1 MHESLCIK
9 FLHFYHVFFIHSL
22 TFVNRNYC
30 IFLYKRHNLV
40 LLGFFRA
47 TFVDNQ
53 GNFWL
58 REESEPIV
66 QIGGPPLDPSIVRQ
80 NVRTPE
86 QGKSKQVI

>member
-1 MHESLCIK
+1 M
-9 FLHFYHVFFIHSL
+9 
-22 TFVNRNYC
+22 
-30 IFLYKRHNLV
+30 

-66 QIGGPPLDPSIVRQ
+66 QIGGPSLDPSIVRQ

-86 QGKSKQVI
+86 QGENKQVI